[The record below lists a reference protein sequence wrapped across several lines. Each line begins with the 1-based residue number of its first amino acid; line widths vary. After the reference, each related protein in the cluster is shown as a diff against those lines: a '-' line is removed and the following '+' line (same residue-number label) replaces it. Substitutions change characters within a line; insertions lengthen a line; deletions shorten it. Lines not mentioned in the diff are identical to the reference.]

1 LRPKCEFDEN
11 LSAIEKRLNQN
22 QARFVHSRRWW
33 AMAECSGLR
42 GKVRFGI
49 FEADLD
55 AGELRKNGA
64 RIHLQEQPF
73 HVLSVLLERPG
84 QLVSREDICRQVWGE
99 RTFVEFDHALNTAIK
114 KIRIAIGDDAATPRY
129 IETVPKRGYRFIAPI
144 QAQQDVSASPV
155 ANVVLSGSTSS
166 RLKPMFFGAV
176 GMTVILAGIGAI
188 LLRGPGGSDARGARR
203 ILLAV
208 LPFENASGDVAQE
221 SLCDGLTQEVI
232 MQLGHSDP
240 SRLWVAARSKV
251 LPYRNTTKPVSQIG
265 RELGADYLMEGN
277 LRRDGAR
284 VRVTAELIRA
294 RDEARLWGEEFD
306 GVEDAGVLAVET
318 ELAREIAAKIQS
330 EALLAVQ

>member
-1 LRPKCEFDEN
+1 
-11 LSAIEKRLNQN
+11 
-22 QARFVHSRRWW
+22 
-33 AMAECSGLR
+33 MAECSGSR
-42 GKVRFGI
+42 GKVRFGL

-84 QLVSREDICRQVWGE
+84 QLVSREDICRRVWGE

-144 QAQQDVSASPV
+144 QPQQDVSASPV
-155 ANVVLSGSTSS
+155 ASVVLSANASS
-166 RLKPMFFGAV
+166 RLKPVLFGALGV
-176 GMTVILAGIGAI
+176 MVVLAGIGAI
-188 LLRGPGGSDARGARR
+188 LLRAPGSSDGRGARR

-240 SRLWVAARSKV
+240 SRVWVAARSKV
-251 LPYRNTTKPVSQIG
+251 LPYRNTIKPVAQIG

-294 RDEARLWGEEFD
+294 RDEARLWGDEFD

-318 ELAREIAAKIQS
+318 ELAREIAAKVQS
-330 EALLAVQ
+330 EALLAMQ